1 MCLHRD
7 APAMLARHLDK
18 RLDRVVTVERVRAFV
33 EGPGAK
39 PGKKRAG
46 NGAHSH
52 AGKGNGDLLD
62 KLAAELG
69 ASAEGERN
77 SILNKK
83 AFNAARY
90 GCDEAAAEAALRAA
104 CGTNGLIT
112 DDGEA
117 QFKKTF
123 ASGWS
128 AGCAVRADGPPRR
141 AVAGSWRPLD
151 AIERTLYDG
160 FSRATVGSR
169 TETACS
175 VGHTNKALRW
185 CSGAGSTIGVR

>member
-1 MCLHRD
+1 MQ
-7 APAMLARHLDK
+7 ARHLDK

-77 SILNKK
+77 FTLNKK

-90 GCDEAAAEAALRAA
+90 RPAIAEQATQDAARQRSPTGEHRRPSGRGMRAASSRRRGGRTATADRGQPTSRAAFDFDFLQSAAEEPTVIAKR
-104 CGTNGLIT
+104 IT
-112 DDGEA
+112 
-117 QFKKTF
+117 Q
-123 ASGWS
+123 W
-128 AGCAVRADGPPRR
+128 
-141 AVAGSWRPLD
+141 VAFTG
-151 AIERTLYDG
+151 
-160 FSRATVGSR
+160 
-169 TETACS
+169 
-175 VGHTNKALRW
+175 
-185 CSGAGSTIGVR
+185 